1 VNKYFSA
8 DFLEG
13 FIKDILATY
22 KVNSEDSSIIAEALI
37 CANLMGH
44 DSHGIVHLPEHF
56 SYIPGFE
63 SKMVNTQPHI
73 KIEQNTPTITSVD
86 GDRGLGIIGLYK
98 GMELALNSAKDSGM
112 GMAVVKNCYHA
123 GALSYYTRKIAD
135 QGMIG
140 IALVN
145 TARLVAPPMGKKRAI
160 GTNPISIGI
169 PYHPNRPLLLD
180 MATSVVASGKI
191 EIARRE
197 GEKVPKGLIVDNEG
211 RGTTNPD
218 DYFNNGA
225 LLPLGGSPETGGYKG
240 YGLGVMFDVLTG
252 ILSGLGHGMSIN
264 KEDGQAHTLLILNK
278 DMVLSQD
285 KFTKKMEDMVQDLH
299 SIPTLNEQEI
309 LVPGELEW
317 RSYEKRLETG
327 IPLNKEVLF
336 SLKRLAEKRELN
348 NYVKY
353 FEI

>member
-1 VNKYFSA
+1 
-8 DFLEG
+8 
-13 FIKDILATY
+13 
-22 KVNSEDSSIIAEALI
+22 
-37 CANLMGH
+37 MGH

-278 DMVLSQD
+278 RSEERRVGKESRYTRSKRDWSSDVCSS
-285 KFTKKMEDMVQDLH
+285 DLRGTTNPDDYFNNGALLPLGG
-299 SIPTLNEQEI
+299 SP
-309 LVPGELEW
+309 
-317 RSYEKRLETG
+317 ETG
-327 IPLNKEVLF
+327 GYKGYGLGVMFDVLTGILSGLGHGMSINKEDGQAHTLLILNK
-336 SLKRLAEKRELN
+336 
-348 NYVKY
+348 
-353 FEI
+353 